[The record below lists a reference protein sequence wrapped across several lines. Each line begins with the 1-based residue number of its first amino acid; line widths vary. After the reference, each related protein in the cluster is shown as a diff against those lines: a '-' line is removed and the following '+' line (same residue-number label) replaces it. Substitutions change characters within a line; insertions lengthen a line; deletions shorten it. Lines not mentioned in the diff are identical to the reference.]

1 MTRVDVTV
9 LLPPL
14 GPIALQRGSDEKMT
28 DRAGNMQQM
37 GHRTDS
43 RRSLA
48 MSGPVVAVVILLV
61 IGIAAA
67 LLAQDYQAVSLAG
80 RQRAEALAKIAAAHV
95 QQTLSAIEVSMQV
108 LDRPP
113 ESLDDGSAGPG
124 ETAEQVLARVIRIM
138 PALSNMQVLDATG
151 VPAIDVR
158 ADAAADPAL
167 SAAFGYHRD
176 HPGDSIRLDWQG
188 PLATDLLISR
198 RISRRD
204 GSFAGTIHG
213 TLDPHY
219 FDAFFGS
226 LGGDTVSLRLAHG
239 TALATYPH
247 EPVAP
252 VAQFVATETLRGLP
266 LQIDVGLNRAAVLAP
281 WESKRNVGVALAAS
295 LILLLLGSVVAMR
308 RHTEQAVAFAA
319 LEAKSRVEAAARS
332 RADELSRRKSDFVSQ
347 MSHEL
352 RTPLNAIIGFSEVIK
367 SASFGPV
374 GQPKYQEYA
383 DDIHYSAQ
391 HLLSV
396 INNILDLSKVEAGK
410 WHMAEDEVA
419 LTDLFDSL
427 QRLAA
432 ERASRENVRL
442 TFQSAPNHTVI
453 RGDKRTLLQIML
465 NLTINAIKFA
475 GPDRQV
481 DLDVRALKDG
491 GLAISVADHGDG
503 MTADELEKAMKPFD
517 APSQGL
523 NRKKQDT
530 GLGLPLAAAFA
541 ELHGGKVELESVP
554 GLGTTARLILPAVRV
569 QVAPRA
575 QTLH

>member
-1 MTRVDVTV
+1 MH
-9 LLPPL
+9 
-14 GPIALQRGSDEKMT
+14 
-28 DRAGNMQQM
+28 QM
-37 GHRTDS
+37 GVSSDR

-48 MSGPVVAVVILLV
+48 SCGPVIAVIILLV
-61 IGIAAA
+61 IGIAVA
-67 LLAQDYQAVSLAG
+67 LLVQDYQAVSAAG
-80 RQRAEALAKIAAAHV
+80 RQRTEALAKIAAAHV

-113 ESLDDGSAGPG
+113 ESLDDATAGPG
-124 ETAEQVLARVIRIM
+124 ETVEQVLARVIRIM
-138 PALSNMQVLDATG
+138 PALSNMQVLDAAG
-151 VPAIDVR
+151 VPAISAYPV
-158 ADAAADPAL
+158 ADQ
-167 SAAFGYHRD
+167 SSNAAFNYHRG
-176 HPGDSIRLDWQG
+176 HAGDSIRLDWEG
-188 PLATDLLISR
+188 PLAPSLLISR

-204 GSFAGTIHG
+204 GSFAGVIQG

-219 FDAFFGS
+219 FDTFFAA

-239 TALATYPH
+239 AALVTYPP
-247 EPVAP
+247 EPAAP
-252 VAQFVATETLRGLP
+252 TAQFMASETLRGLP
-266 LQIDVGLNRAAVLAP
+266 LQIDVGLSRAAVLAP

-295 LILLLLGSVVAMR
+295 LILLLLGGVVATR
-308 RHTEQAVAFAA
+308 RHTEQAVALAA

-419 LTDLFDSL
+419 LADLFDSL

-442 TFQSAPNHTVI
+442 TFQSAANQTII

-481 DLDVRALKDG
+481 DLDVRALQDG